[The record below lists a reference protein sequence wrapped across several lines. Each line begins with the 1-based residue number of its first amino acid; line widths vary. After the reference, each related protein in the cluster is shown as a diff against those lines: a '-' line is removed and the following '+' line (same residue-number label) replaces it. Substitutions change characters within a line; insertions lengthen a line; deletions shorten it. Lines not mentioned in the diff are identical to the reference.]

1 MSALWK
7 LSQIKG
13 KPFTDY
19 TDVHTDHL
27 KEYSHA
33 LNEVKHAIP
42 HNYIFLNDE
51 MIYKLND
58 FIVNVTKYTEKFMDI
73 DAGYD
78 TDTLENDFQAINELI
93 LRLRYFAD
101 EFKKYMQPE
110 E

>member
-1 MSALWK
+1 
-7 LSQIKG
+7 
-13 KPFTDY
+13 
-19 TDVHTDHL
+19 
-27 KEYSHA
+27 
-33 LNEVKHAIP
+33 
-42 HNYIFLNDE
+42 